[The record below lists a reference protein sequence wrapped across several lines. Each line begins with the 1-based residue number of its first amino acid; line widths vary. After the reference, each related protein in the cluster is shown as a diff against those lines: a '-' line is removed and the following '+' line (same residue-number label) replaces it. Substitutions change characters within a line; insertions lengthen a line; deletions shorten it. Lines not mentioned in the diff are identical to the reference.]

1 MVCAFCVLMSLAS
14 NIWAQQA
21 ASAELQC
28 DQTTIENHQD
38 GCKTHKQ
45 KFLQRLELRR
55 YGATGNLI
63 STSCTPFLW
72 VRESLTKLFSNRQ
85 YANQSD
91 WFSPSK
97 HLKIAT

>member
-1 MVCAFCVLMSLAS
+1 MLIERRQLYFQYLNLGMVCAFCVLMSLAS

-45 KFLQRLELRR
+45 HKRKQLTTKKISPEIRTEALRR
-55 YGATGNLI
+55 DREFDINKLH
-63 STSCTPFLW
+63 PFL
-72 VRESLTKLFSNRQ
+72 VGSGITN
-85 YANQSD
+85 
-91 WFSPSK
+91 
-97 HLKIAT
+97 